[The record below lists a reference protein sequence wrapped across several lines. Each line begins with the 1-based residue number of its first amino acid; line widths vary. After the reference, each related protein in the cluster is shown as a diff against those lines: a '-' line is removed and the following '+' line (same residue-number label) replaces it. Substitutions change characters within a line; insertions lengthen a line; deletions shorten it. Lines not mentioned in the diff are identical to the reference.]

1 MSKTFVE
8 RVQEVASPDDFER
21 NRHLLDEVK
30 PQDQDTFLDCLQS
43 GLHPIGASVRMAPL
57 MGNILERLTKV
68 QDVESVANQRILWQQ
83 YVALVQASQT
93 RN

>member
-8 RVQEVASPDDFER
+8 RVQEIADPDDFDR

-30 PQDQDTFLDCLQS
+30 FQDQNTCIDCLRS
-43 GLHPIGASVRMAPL
+43 GLHPIGASIRMAPL
-57 MGNILERLTKV
+57 MNSILERLTKV
-68 QDVESVANQRILWQQ
+68 PDVESVANRAVLWQQ
-83 YVALVQASQT
+83 YVALVQAAQI